1 MNLWQQTSTSTTAS
15 FPTAFGLL
23 MDELTFWVGLPT
35 PSSLLSFKS
44 IPPSNGGNGSSPP
57 EGMNV
62 SEKQVEIYQRDLFDN
77 SMNFK
82 DTSF

>member
-15 FPTAFGLL
+15 FPGLL
-23 MDELTFWVGLPT
+23 MDEGPLMFWVGLPT

-57 EGMNV
+57 DGMNV
-62 SEKQVEIYQRDLFDN
+62 SK
-77 SMNFK
+77 MG
-82 DTSF
+82 